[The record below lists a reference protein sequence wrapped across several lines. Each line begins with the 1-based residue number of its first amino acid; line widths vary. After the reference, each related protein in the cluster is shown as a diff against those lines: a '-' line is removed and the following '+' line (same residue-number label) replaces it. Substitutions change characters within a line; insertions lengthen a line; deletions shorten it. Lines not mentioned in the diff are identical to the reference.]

1 MVELGDGVRQAQG
14 GVWITVAPDIESSMV
29 GGRFIMRDR
38 QILTMDAEA
47 IVREADAVGRR
58 IWNRVE
64 EANPVRVPR
73 LERPS

>member
-1 MVELGDGVRQAQG
+1 MVD
-14 GVWITVAPDIESSMV
+14 
-29 GGRFIMRDR
+29 GRFIMRDR
-38 QILTMDAEA
+38 QVLTMDAEA